1 MRAAVF
7 AVTDRGAELA
17 STISNALDGSKI
29 FVKGRDFDKLR
40 SIVDNTFGKF
50 DALIFIGAVGIAVR
64 MIAPHIVSKL
74 SDPAVISVDERG
86 RHVISLLS
94 GHVGGANDLTRR
106 IAAIINAEPIIT
118 TATDVEHLTAVD
130 AFTSNLGLVPQPK
143 DAIKFINRAVL
154 EGRKIFVTDGATKLE
169 LVPQRLIAGIGC
181 RRGIDCSMIRTAVE
195 SACRSINQSVDR
207 IDLIATVDV
216 KRDEVGLLNFA
227 RELGREIKFFDAATL
242 RSTIARYILDESDFV
257 KQTIGAGNVCE
268 AAALSCVEH
277 GRFALTKTKFD
288 GVTVALVWERP

>member
-29 FVKGRDFDKLR
+29 FVKGRDFDRLR
-40 SIVDNTFGKF
+40 SLVDNTFDKF
-50 DALIFIGAVGIAVR
+50 DALIFIGAVGITVR

-154 EGRKIFVTDGATKLE
+154 EGRKIFVTDGVTKLE

-195 SACRSINQSVDR
+195 SACRSINQSIDR

-216 KRDEVGLLNFA
+216 KSDEVGLLKFA
-227 RELGREIKFFDAATL
+227 RELGREIKFFDVATL
-242 RSTIARYILDESDFV
+242 RSTIDRYMLDESAFV
-257 KQTIGAGNVCE
+257 KQTLGVGNVCE
-268 AAALSCVEH
+268 AAALACVER